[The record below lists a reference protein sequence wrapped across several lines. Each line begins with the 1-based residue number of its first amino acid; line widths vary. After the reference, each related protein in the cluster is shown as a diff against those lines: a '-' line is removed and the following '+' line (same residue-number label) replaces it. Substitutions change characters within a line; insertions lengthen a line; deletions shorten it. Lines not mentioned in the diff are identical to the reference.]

1 MPAWSW
7 EKTIACPYN
16 MSHQYHRALCEDRKL
31 VEMTKSQLRVETN
44 KSVPFTPATREAQDE
59 EDDREVEATITTTY
73 DPSKKASQMPVLWK
87 LAGATPRARGRISGP
102 WRR

>member
-1 MPAWSW
+1 
-7 EKTIACPYN
+7 
-16 MSHQYHRALCEDRKL
+16 
-31 VEMTKSQLRVETN
+31 MTKSQLRVETN
-44 KSVPFTPATREAQDE
+44 KSVPFTPATREAQDEE

-102 WRR
+102 WRFGECEAGGGGRMGGGLRRPLV